1 MKNTLVVQHDGSRI
15 PNPKF
20 HKIFHFISR
29 NFFLHGLKILKF
41 STYVKSHV
49 VLLVDHFKILAGSI
63 SPEILK
69 KAPVT
74 SPTHDNALE
83 GWCICRQP
91 TIVVFRAGLYRQPL
105 FKGRLMRILKSPY
118 MFVSM

>member
-1 MKNTLVVQHDGSRI
+1 MK
-15 PNPKF
+15 
-20 HKIFHFISR
+20 
-29 NFFLHGLKILKF
+29 FFLAKTKSLKLL
-41 STYVKSHV
+41 TYVKSHV
-49 VLLVDHFKILAGSI
+49 VLLVDHFKILAGFI

-69 KAPVT
+69 NAPVT
-74 SPTHDNALE
+74 SPTYDNALG

-105 FKGRLMRILKSPY
+105 FKGRLMQIWKSPY

>member
-1 MKNTLVVQHDGSRI
+1 MDLKSLIQSFTKCSISFNE
-15 PNPKF
+15 
-20 HKIFHFISR
+20 IFSCK
-29 NFFLHGLKILKF
+29 LKSLELF
-41 STYVKSHV
+41 TYVKSHV